1 MVNATCPHQAY
12 ARDAAMDSAPPV
24 YHGCQCAHGRGLP
37 HASHWYSTTGFP
49 ATSTLPTAS
58 PGRLRRLP
66 ISTPDGS
73 ARVEGGLPA
82 VAPRFDL
89 RACRKSRKAQYDRLL
104 VALPA
109 ARLRHGSAYLCR
121 LSDVRYRF
129 LPRGKNIRYFVHRI
143 NYRVETD
150 IKVPILIQYIA
161 NK

>member
-1 MVNATCPHQAY
+1 MPQWIQRRQYIMAVKARTGAGCPM
-12 ARDAAMDSAPPV
+12 RRTGILPPDFQRRQRSPRRRPG
-24 YHGCQCAHGRGLP
+24 GCGDCQ
-37 HASHWYSTTGFP
+37 Y
-49 ATSTLPTAS
+49 
-58 PGRLRRLP
+58 
-66 ISTPDGS
+66 STPDGS

-104 VALPA
+104 VAIPA
-109 ARLRHGSAYLCR
+109 AHLRHGSAYLCR

-129 LPRGKNIRYFVHRI
+129 LPRGKHIRYFVHRI

-150 IKVPILIQYIA
+150 IKAPILIQYIA